1 MTTEETLQK
10 LEEWKVLIDSAGSS
24 GKPVQEW
31 CKENGINTRNFYYW
45 RKKLREKEEGSQ
57 FYEVPDNEQPAV
69 RSGGQDLI
77 LKYKQFS
84 LVIPEGV
91 DTAALEKVIMVLSHA

>member
-1 MTTEETLQK
+1 MTTEETTQK
-10 LEEWKVLIDSAGSS
+10 LEEWKVIIDSAGSS

-31 CKENGINTRNFYYW
+31 CKENGVNARKFYHW
-45 RKKLREKEEGSQ
+45 RKKLKEMEKGTQ
-57 FYEVPDNEQPAV
+57 FFEVPDDVQPAV
-69 RSGGQDLI
+69 RSGSQDLI

-91 DTAALEKVIMVLSHA
+91 DTAVLEKVIKVLSHA